1 MEEINYVYREILT
14 KLIKSGRVFATNYVL
29 RVKNSRLFLH
39 RGVRLLFGI
48 AQFCPAALLKRLTLV
63 AASAIASC
71 VSELL
76 HVTSKSSDE
85 EKENFLAQVEW
96 LPVTSRTHV
105 THSLTHSLTHGQM

>member
-1 MEEINYVYREILT
+1 MKALRIELPPSVKHPWTTATLESRSFAIT
-14 KLIKSGRVFATNYVL
+14 KPPHVS
-29 RVKNSRLFLH
+29 
-39 RGVRLLFGI
+39 LLFDLI
-48 AQFCPAALLKRLTLV
+48 LPRRPFKQLTLV

-85 EKENFLAQVEW
+85 EKENFLARVEW

-105 THSLTHSLTHGQM
+105 THSRTLHTK